1 MLRNKVKRMFRS
13 QNESIMKQVSLII
26 LSCLLLLPAGMKA
39 EDDMP
44 KQWTLRNCIDYALE
58 HNITIRRNR
67 INVESTQEDVKTAK
81 ADFLPSL
88 SGNIS
93 QRIVNRPNSASGTII
108 SGDNITT
115 SESKTSYNGS
125 YGIDAN
131 WTVYN
136 GSKRVNTLKQ
146 QQLNS
151 RIAELTVDESENSI
165 EENITQLYVQILY
178 SAEAVKVNES
188 TLEVSRKEFERG
200 QELFNAGSIASSDLA
215 QLEAQVSNDNY
226 QLVTSQTTLQN
237 YKLQLKQLL
246 ELDGDFEMDLF
257 LPPLDDSSV
266 LIPLPTKDD
275 VYQTALNLRPEIE
288 SSKLNIEASDMNIKI
303 ARAGYIPSLSLSAG
317 IGTTNANGNDFSF
330 SEQVKQNWN
339 NSIGLTLS
347 IPIFD
352 KRQTKSAVNK
362 AKLQRQTSELDL
374 MDNQKTLYKTIESLW
389 LSANSAQ
396 QQYVAATQKLKST
409 QASYAL
415 VSEQFNLG
423 MKNTV
428 ELLTEK
434 NNLLSAQQETLQ
446 AKYTAILNAGLLR
459 FYQGEEI
466 DLP

>member
-1 MLRNKVKRMFRS
+1 MFRS

-151 RIAELTVDESENSI
+151 RVAELTVDESENYI

-303 ARAGYIPSLSLSAG
+303 SRAGYIPSLSLSAG

-466 DLP
+466 DLL